1 LTPQADPKDSPASI
15 RVTLRVVDLD
25 RDMRDVVPTGTTR
38 DSEYLFERMTLRTL
52 DLAQPGA
59 GTRVLDVASGFGQDA
74 ISLSRR
80 GSRAV
85 GAEPSRRMS
94 GLARLQG
101 EKASGRPPSWV
112 RSWSDALPFR
122 DGSFDGAI
130 CKGALDHFDRPR
142 EAIAEMARVT
152 RREGRVVLAIAN
164 FESLSC
170 RVARGLDS
178 FKEGWLGRS
187 LPRGRRHYDVPSDH
201 FTRYEIELMREQARE
216 SLEIDVV
223 EGISMAWGMPG
234 WSRSVGRLPA
244 PFAQLTLKGLDGMA
258 RRLPG
263 LSDVVILAGRPR
275 RVRKPSMNS
284 A

>member
-1 LTPQADPKDSPASI
+1 MS
-15 RVTLRVVDLD
+15 
-25 RDMRDVVPTGTTR
+25 DVVPTGMGR
-38 DSEYLFERMTLRTL
+38 DSEYLFERMTRRSL
-52 DLAQPGA
+52 DLVRPEA
-59 GTRVLDVASGFGQDA
+59 GTRLLDVASGFGQDA
-74 ISLSRR
+74 MALSRR
-80 GSRAV
+80 GSWAV

-101 EKASGRPPSWV
+101 ERSPGPAPSWV

-122 DGSFDGAI
+122 DGSFDGVI
-130 CKGALDHFDRPR
+130 CKGALDHFDRPLD
-142 EAIAEMARVT
+142 AIAEMARVT
-152 RREGRVVLAIAN
+152 RGEGRVVLAIAN

-178 FKEGWLGRS
+178 FAEGWLGRS
-187 LPRGRRHYDVPSDH
+187 RQRGRRHYDVPSDH
-201 FTRYEIELMREQARE
+201 FTRDEIELMREQFCE

-234 WSRSVGRLPA
+234 WSRSLGRLPA
-244 PFAQLTLKGLDGMA
+244 SLAQPILKGLDCLA
-258 RRLPG
+258 RQLPG

-275 RVRKPSMNS
+275 RVRKSSMNS

>member
-1 LTPQADPKDSPASI
+1 M
-15 RVTLRVVDLD
+15 RVVDLD
-25 RDMRDVVPTGTTR
+25 RDMRDVVPTGMTR
-38 DSEYLFERMTLRTL
+38 DSEYLFERMTRRSL
-52 DLAQPGA
+52 DLVQPDCGL
-59 GTRVLDVASGFGQDA
+59 RVLDVASGFGQDA
-74 ISLSRR
+74 MALSQR
-80 GSRAV
+80 GSWAI

-101 EKASGRPPSWV
+101 ERASGRPPNWV

-122 DGSFDGAI
+122 DGSFDGVI
-130 CKGALDHFDRPR
+130 CKGALDHFDRPL

-170 RVARGLDS
+170 RVARGLDC
-178 FKEGWLGRS
+178 FAEGWLGRS
-187 LPRGRRHYDVPSDH
+187 LQRGRRHYDVPSDH
-201 FTRYEIELMREQARE
+201 FTRYEIELMREQSRE

-244 PFAQLTLKGLDGMA
+244 PLAQLTLKGLDRMA

-275 RVRKPSMNS
+275 RVR
-284 A
+284 

>member
-1 LTPQADPKDSPASI
+1 M
-15 RVTLRVVDLD
+15 RVVDLD

-38 DSEYLFERMTLRTL
+38 DTEFLFARMTGRTL
-52 DLAQPGA
+52 DLARPGR

-74 ISLSRR
+74 IALSQR
-80 GSRAV
+80 GSWAV
-85 GAEPSRRMS
+85 GAEPSQRMS
-94 GLARLQG
+94 GLARLQADQ
-101 EKASGRPPSWV
+101 ASGRPPNWV
-112 RSWSDALPFR
+112 RSWSDGLPFR
-122 DGSFDGAI
+122 DGSFDGVI
-130 CKGALDHFDRPR
+130 CKGALDHFDRPL

-170 RVARGLDS
+170 RVARGLDG
-178 FKEGWLGRS
+178 FKENWLGRP

-201 FTRYEIELMREQARE
+201 FTRYEIDLMLDQAGA

-223 EGISMAWGMPG
+223 EGISLAWGMPG

-244 PFAQLTLKGLDGMA
+244 AVAQRMLEGLDRMA
-258 RRLPG
+258 RRLPA

-275 RVRKPSMNS
+275 RARNSSMIP

>member
-1 LTPQADPKDSPASI
+1 
-15 RVTLRVVDLD
+15 VDLD
-25 RDMRDVVPTGTTR
+25 RDMSDVVPTGTTR
-38 DSEYLFERMTLRTL
+38 DSEYLFGRMTLRTL
-52 DLAQPGA
+52 DLARPGT

-74 ISLSRR
+74 VALARR
-80 GSRAV
+80 GSLAV

-101 EKASGRPPSWV
+101 EKSAGRTPNWV

-130 CKGALDHFDRPR
+130 CKGALDHFDRPG

-178 FKEGWLGRS
+178 FKEGRLGRS

-201 FTRYEIELMREQARE
+201 FTRYEIELMREQARD

-223 EGISMAWGMPG
+223 EGISLAWGMPG
-234 WSRSVGRLPA
+234 WSRWVGRLPA
-244 PFAQLTLKGLDGMA
+244 PVAQLALSALDGVA
-258 RRLPG
+258 RWLPE

-275 RVRKPSMNS
+275 R

>member
-1 LTPQADPKDSPASI
+1 
-15 RVTLRVVDLD
+15 VDLD
-25 RDMRDVVPTGTTR
+25 RDMRDVVPTGMTR
-38 DSEYLFERMTLRTL
+38 DSEYLFERMTRCTL
-52 DLAQPGA
+52 DFARPGC

-74 ISLSRR
+74 IALSRR
-80 GSRAV
+80 GSWAV

-101 EKASGRPPSWV
+101 ETASGRPANWV

-122 DGSFDGAI
+122 DGSFDGVI
-130 CKGALDHFDRPR
+130 CKGALDHFDRPL

-178 FKEGWLGRS
+178 FKESRLGRS

-201 FTRYEIELMREQARE
+201 FTRYEIELMRDQARE
-216 SLEIDVV
+216 SLEIDAI

-234 WSRSVGRLPA
+234 WSRSVSRLPA
-244 PFAQLTLKGLDGMA
+244 PFAQLALKGLDCIA

-275 RVRKPSMNS
+275 RVREPSMNS